1 MSREDKYA
9 EAEAEFRRLL
19 SLRENVLG
27 PEHPDT
33 LMTRSNLANVLAK
46 QGKFREEIALEE
58 QVLGARH
65 PDTLSSYFNF
75 ARSLARA
82 SKLREAEPFARKAAE
97 GAGEV
102 LGKDHSSTKRYFILL
117 DKLEKDTGEG

>member
-1 MSREDKYA
+1 M
-9 EAEAEFRRLL
+9 
-19 SLRENVLG
+19 LG

-46 QGKFREEIALEE
+46 QGKFREAESEYREEIALEK
-58 QVLGARH
+58 QVLGVRH

-75 ARSLARA
+75 ALSLARA

-117 DKLEKDTGEG
+117 DKLEKDTGER